1 MRGFWHKLAYR
12 LRNPA
17 FLLTLRRW
25 RTRLWGAELGKGT
38 LLGRQVYFSW
48 PHKVKTGAACWIEDE
63 VRFKH
68 DGPWSAGQSI
78 VLGESVFVG
87 AGTEF
92 NIVCNI
98 TIGDKCLIG
107 AGSRFVDHDHGLAAG
122 RDIWGQPGEVAEIVI
137 GRDVWIGAN
146 VVVLKGVH
154 IGEGA
159 VIAAGAVVTKAV
171 PAGEIW
177 GGVPAR
183 KLGQRC

>member
-1 MRGFWHKLAYR
+1 MSGFWHKLAYR

-17 FLLTLRRW
+17 FLLPLRRW
-25 RTRLWGAELGKGT
+25 RMCLWGADLGKGT
-38 LLGRQVYFSW
+38 LLGHRVYFSW
-48 PHKVKTGAACWIEDE
+48 PHKVKTGPVCLIEDA

-78 VLGESVFVG
+78 FLGERVFVG
-87 AGTEF
+87 AETEF
-92 NIVCNI
+92 NIARSI

-107 AGSRFVDHDHGLAAG
+107 AGSRFVDHDHGIEGG
-122 RDIWGQPGEVAEIVI
+122 RDILGQPGKVAEIVI

-154 IGEGA
+154 IGAGA

-183 KLGQRC
+183 KLGQRG